1 MVEGICYVCNQTF
14 TAADKDALVDKIMAS
29 HRGWAWGD
37 AMQSKN
43 VFDKCPVCGATLG
56 KLVAKCPNGGADMV
70 EQFAR
75 KVTMGYIKG

>member
-1 MVEGICYVCNQTF
+1 MSAIKSLQRQTRMRWIVEH
-14 TAADKDALVDKIMAS
+14 IMAE
-29 HRGWAWGD
+29 HHGWAWGD

-43 VFDKCPVCGATLG
+43 VFEKCPVCGATLG
-56 KLVAKCPNGGADMV
+56 KLVAKCPNCGADMV